1 MATSQIDLHTHTTA
15 SDGSLPPAALVTQ
28 AVDLGIKVLGITDHD
43 TTEGLAEA
51 RVAMQGTGLH
61 LVPGIELGTEIKGRA
76 LHLLGYGIE
85 ATDNSLQAA
94 LKEQC
99 ATRLSRAQ
107 AMVARLKER
116 DYSITWERV
125 QEIAGAAAIG
135 RPHIAHALVEAGHAT
150 SVKDAFARLI
160 GPGKPFYVA
169 RTGKLSPAQAI
180 TLIRRAGGVAIL
192 AHPVKVDM
200 TGTILDEFA
209 LDQLSACI
217 EAGVQGIE
225 AYYTHYSP
233 RLSERLLELAK
244 KHHLLVTG
252 GSDFHGLAKPDYK
265 LGEVYVP
272 SAVMDR
278 LSALLN
284 LR

>member
-15 SDGSLPPAALVTQ
+15 SDGSLTPAALVTQ
-28 AVDLGIKVLGITDHD
+28 AVSLGIKVLGLTDHD
-43 TTEGLAEA
+43 TTDGLAEA
-51 RVAMQGTGLH
+51 NVAAQGSGLR

-85 ATDNSLQAA
+85 ATDGSLQRA
-94 LKEQC
+94 LKEQQ
-99 ATRLSRAQ
+99 AMRLHRAQ
-107 AMVARLKER
+107 AIVSRLREQ

-125 QEIAGAAAIG
+125 QAIAGGAAIG
-135 RPHIAHALVEAGHAT
+135 RPHIAQALVEAGHAT
-150 SVKDAFARLI
+150 SVNDAFARLI

-169 RTGKLSPAQAI
+169 RIGKLSPAQAI
-180 TLIRRAGGVAIL
+180 TLIRRASGVAVL
-192 AHPVKVDM
+192 AHPVKVDL
-200 TGTILDEFA
+200 TRAVIDEFA
-209 LDQLSACI
+209 LDQLSSCI
-217 EAGVQGIE
+217 EAGLQGIE

-233 RLSERLLELAK
+233 MLSERLLEVAK

-252 GSDFHGLAKPDYK
+252 GSDFHGSAKPDYR

-272 SAVMDR
+272 SAVIDR

-284 LR
+284 TS